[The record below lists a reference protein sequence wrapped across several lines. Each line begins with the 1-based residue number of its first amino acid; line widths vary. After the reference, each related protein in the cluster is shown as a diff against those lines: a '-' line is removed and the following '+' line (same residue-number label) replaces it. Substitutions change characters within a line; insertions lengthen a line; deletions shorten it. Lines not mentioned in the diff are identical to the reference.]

1 LTNRWVQSALL
12 WTLIAMTF
20 GSAGLYLSSWERYW
34 VIFTFGYIGTLIVYT
49 GYLLVLLFIHDVRPR
64 KYPAYAGQKIGVL
77 IPCYNE
83 ERPLLERSI
92 RSVFAAHGNKQVIV
106 IDDGSTNDILPWLR
120 ELAEELPINLHVFAE
135 NSGKREAL
143 HYAVTHLIDDDV
155 EYIVTIDSD
164 TVIDENA
171 FVLVCAPLAVPG
183 IAASTGNVLLLNEKR
198 NLLTRAV
205 GAYYWIG
212 LNIHKQA
219 QSVINSVVCCSGC
232 LSAYRADVMRGI
244 IDEFATQVFLGE
256 KCTHSEDRHLTN
268 LVLRQSLGVVYVAE
282 AISWTETPF
291 TVKTFTMQQ
300 MRWKRGYVRES
311 LMTLSYGWRI
321 KKLLWLQILCWDLTS
336 PFLSLGVRISFFA
349 ILFTKPRYGLILMAT
364 WVILGLMRYSLLPL
378 RAPRKVL
385 GFFVYLALN
394 EAVLYWVNLWA
405 LLTVKNKSWVTRGG
419 KPAVAEPSGAVVF

>member
-1 LTNRWVQSALL
+1 MTARWVQSGFL

-20 GSAGLYLSSWERYW
+20 GSAALYLSGSARYW
-34 VIFTFGYIGTLIVYT
+34 VIFTYGYIGTLVVYT
-49 GYLLVLLFIHDVRPR
+49 GYLLVLLLIHDLRPR
-64 KYPAYAGQKIGVL
+64 QYPAYAGQKIGVL
-77 IPCYNE
+77 IPCFNE
-83 ERPLLERSI
+83 EAGLLERSI

-106 IDDGSTNDILPWLR
+106 IDDGSTNGIVPRLR
-120 ELAEELPINLHVFAE
+120 ELAEELPIKLHVFSE
-135 NSGKREAL
+135 NLGKREAL
-143 HYAVTHLIDDDV
+143 HYAVTYLIDDDV

-164 TVIDENA
+164 TVIDADA
-171 FVLVCAPLAVPG
+171 FALVCAPLAVPG

-219 QSVINSVVCCSGC
+219 QSVISSVVCCSGC
-232 LSAYRADVMRGI
+232 LSAYRADVMREI
-244 IDEFATQVFLGE
+244 IDGFASQVFLGE

-268 LVLRQSLGVVYVAE
+268 LVLRRGLGVVYVSE

-311 LMTLSYGWRI
+311 LLTLSYGWRI

-349 ILFTKPRYGLILMAT
+349 ILLTNPRYGLILMVT
-364 WVILGLMRYSLLPL
+364 WVILGLMRYSMLPL

-394 EAVLYWVNLWA
+394 EAILYWVNLWA
-405 LLTVKNKSWVTRGG
+405 LLTVKNKSWVTRGQ
-419 KPAVAEPSGAVVF
+419 PAAAQASGAAVF